1 MTTAEQVV
9 TPRVTRWSLGR
20 LLAWVVIVY
29 TALRAFTTVLL
40 WWMATSEQD
49 PSVYGEE
56 HPFFEFAVLW
66 DGQWY
71 QEIATEGYPE
81 ELPTNDAG
89 EVRQNPWAFYPLFPF
104 LARGL
109 MALTGAPF
117 PVAGVIV
124 ATVIGY
130 LAATALA
137 VLLRDRV
144 GDAVALG
151 AVALFAAFPAAPTL
165 QVAYTESLAV
175 LLLCL
180 VLYFLGKEQW
190 LAAAAV
196 ALLTGIARPIAIPL
210 GVVALV
216 MVIVRWRR
224 RHTDPLGAGEK
235 VRMLLALGACG
246 LSGLLW
252 PAIAWWR
259 TGRSDAYTA
268 TMSAWR
274 GNEDIVPFEPAFW
287 VSGHLFGS
295 LGPWLLV
302 GSLLLLAVAVLG
314 PWAAAMGPDL
324 RAWTLAYPL
333 YLTAMTN
340 PWTSTYRYLLPVLG
354 LYVLLI
360 GGGWRSGQ
368 WVRGRSGE
376 RTGDQPPWLLV
387 VRIVAFTGLFLGWQV
402 WWTWEL
408 FQFVPPSDYPP

>member
-1 MTTAEQVV
+1 MTITA
-9 TPRVTRWSLGR
+9 PAGSPTRWTLPR
-20 LLAWVVIVY
+20 LLTWVVVVY
-29 TALRAFTTVLL
+29 TALRLFTTVLL
-40 WWMATSEQD
+40 WWVSTTQQD
-49 PSVYGEE
+49 PSVYGEQ

-71 QEIATEGYPE
+71 QRIATEGYPE
-81 ELPTNDAG
+81 QLPLNDAG
-89 EVRQNPWAFYPLFPF
+89 EVRQNPWAFYPLFPM

-109 MALTGAPF
+109 MALTGLPF
-117 PVAGVIV
+117 PVAGVLV
-124 ATVIGY
+124 ATVVGY
-130 LAATALA
+130 LAALALA

-144 GDAVALG
+144 GDRVALG

-180 VLYFLGKEQW
+180 VLYYLGKERW

-196 ALLTGIARPIAIPL
+196 ALLTGVARPIAIPL

-216 MVIVRWRR
+216 MVVLRWRR
-224 RHTDPLGAGEK
+224 RHDDPLPGPERL
-235 VRMLLALGACG
+235 RMLVALGACG
-246 LSGLLW
+246 ASGLIW

-259 TGRSDAYTA
+259 TGRADAYPV

-274 GNEDIVPFEPAFW
+274 DNQDIVPFEPAFW
-287 VSGHLFGS
+287 VSDLLFGS
-295 LGPWLLV
+295 VGPWLLV
-302 GSLLLLAVAVLG
+302 GSLVLLAVAVLG
-314 PWAAAMGPDL
+314 PWAAALGPDL

-333 YLTAMTN
+333 YLAAMTN

-360 GGGWRSGQ
+360 GGGWRRGT
-368 WVRGRSGE
+368 WVSDRAGGRA
-376 RTGDQPPWLLV
+376 GDQPLWLLT
-387 VRIVAFTGLFLGWQV
+387 VRILAFVGLFLGWQV

-408 FQFVPPSDYPP
+408 FQFVPPTDFPP